1 MTARWYWNLV
11 KFWREFLALAM
22 LLHLLLLPMVSCSPS
37 EQRLMNDLL
46 AGYVREERPVLDS
59 SKPVV
64 VTLGIAMQQIIN
76 LNEKEE
82 QLEVSAW
89 LKFQWID
96 ENLRWLPIAYDN
108 VTDLRH
114 PAGTIWQPDILLYN
128 SVDPAFDSTYK
139 VNLLNY
145 HHGLINWV
153 PPGIFKISCKL
164 DIYWFPFDE
173 QTCFFKFGS
182 WSSSKDKIELQVGEL
197 DFSEY
202 LENGEWIILHSE
214 GNVTAKYYECCPEAF
229 EDIKFTLHL
238 RRRTLYYAFNLIMPC
253 MLTMVLVVL
262 GFTLCPET
270 CEKVGLQISVSL
282 AICIFLTIMN
292 EMTPHTSEAVPLLG
306 VFFQS
311 CMVISTLATSFTVF
325 VQSYH
330 FRSHHN
336 TLRMAFWMRYI
347 LLEWAPWLLRMQFP
361 ERENNLSTIKHSWAN
376 RKTRRRSTKT
386 AFDYEDEVVS
396 TAAGIALKENF
407 ENFLFQVNAKV
418 ADDKRLVERLRVLHK
433 IHDHVKMIRERSD
446 DTVEDGRVALEWRFA
461 AIVVDRLGLLSFSV
475 LIAVTSLIICFR
487 APYLV
492 A

>member
-1 MTARWYWNLV
+1 MKKL
-11 KFWREFLALAM
+11 
-22 LLHLLLLPMVSCSPS
+22 
-37 EQRLMNDLL
+37 Q
-46 AGYVREERPVLDS
+46 
-59 SKPVV
+59 
-64 VTLGIAMQQIIN
+64 
-76 LNEKEE
+76 NEKEE

-89 LKFQWID
+89 LRFMWRD
-96 ENLRWLPIAYDN
+96 ENLRWQPSVYDN

-114 PAGTIWQPDILLYN
+114 PAGTLWQPDILLYN

-145 HHGLINWV
+145 HDGSVNWV
-153 PPGIFKISCKL
+153 PPGIFKVSCKL
-164 DIYWFPFDE
+164 DIYWFPR
-173 QTCFFKFGS
+173 
-182 WSSSKDKIELQVGEL
+182 DKIELAVGDF

-202 LENGEWIILHSE
+202 IPNGEWIILNSTA
-214 GNVTAKYYECCPEAF
+214 NVSVKYYECCPEAY

-262 GFTLCPET
+262 GFTLSPET

-311 CMVISTLATSFTVF
+311 CMVISVLATSFTVF

-336 TLRMAFWMRYI
+336 TLRMTFWMRFV
-347 LLEWAPWLLRMQFP
+347 LLEWVPWILRMEFP
-361 ERENNLSTIKHSWAN
+361 ERENTMKTIKDSWSN
-376 RKTRRRSTKT
+376 RNRRRKGTIT
-386 AFDYEDEVVS
+386 AFDYVQASDGNPNI
-396 TAAGIALKENF
+396 AGLAVKENLD
-407 ENFLFQVNAKV
+407 NFISQVSVKCK
-418 ADDKRLVERLRVLHK
+418 DDTKLLERLRVLQK
-433 IHDHVKMIRERSD
+433 IHDHVKTIRERSD
-446 DTVEDGRVALEWRFA
+446 DGVEESQAALEWRFA
-461 AIVVDRLGLLSFSV
+461 AIVVDRLGLLSFTI
-475 LIAVTSLIICFR
+475 LICGTTLIICLR
-487 APYLV
+487 APFLV

>member
-1 MTARWYWNLV
+1 MIVLYLI
-11 KFWREFLALAM
+11 
-22 LLHLLLLPMVSCSPS
+22 LLPSLNCSPA
-37 EQRLMNDLL
+37 EQRLMNDLM
-46 AGYVREERPVLDS
+46 AGYVRDERPVLDS
-59 SKPVV
+59 NKPIVV
-64 VTLGIAMQQIIN
+64 SLGVSMQQIIN

-89 LKFQWID
+89 LKFQWRD
-96 ENLRWLPIAYDN
+96 ENLRWQPNEYDN

-114 PAGTIWQPDILLYN
+114 PAGTLWQPDILLYN
-128 SVDPAFDSTYK
+128 SVDPAFDSMYK

-145 HHGLINWV
+145 HDGVINWV

-173 QTCFFKFGS
+173 QICYFKFGS
-182 WSSSKDKIELQVGEL
+182 WSYSRDKIELAVGEF

-202 LENGEWIILHSE
+202 LTNGEWIILESKV
-214 GNVTAKYYECCPEAF
+214 NVSVKRYECCPEEF
-229 EDIKFTLHL
+229 EDIKFFLHL

-253 MLTMVLVVL
+253 FLTMILMVL
-262 GFTLCPET
+262 GFTLSPET

-311 CMVISTLATSFTVF
+311 CMVISVLATSFTVF

-330 FRSHHN
+330 FRSHNN
-336 TLRMAFWMRYI
+336 TQQMTFWIRFI
-347 LLEWAPWLLRMQFP
+347 LLEWIAWLLQMKCPDRQNTMT
-361 ERENNLSTIKHSWAN
+361 TIKKSWKN
-376 RKTRRRSTKT
+376 RKQSRSETMT
-386 AFDYEDEVVS
+386 AFDYVKSSTLSSDEWSV
-396 TAAGIALKENF
+396 
-407 ENFLFQVNAKV
+407 ENFLIEMSDKIKEDKQTL
-418 ADDKRLVERLRVLHK
+418 KRLRILQK
-433 IHDHVKMIRERSD
+433 IYDRVKMIRQRSD
-446 DTVEDGRVALEWRFA
+446 DGVEEGRVALEWRFA
-461 AIVVDRLGLLSFSV
+461 AMVVDRLGLLAFST
-475 LIAVTSLIICFR
+475 LFTTTTLIICLR

>member
-1 MTARWYWNLV
+1 MRYQTV
-11 KFWREFLALAM
+11 
-22 LLHLLLLPMVSCSPS
+22 LLLPMFYCSPP
-37 EQRLMNDLL
+37 EQRLMSDLL

-59 SKPVV
+59 TKPVV

-89 LKFQWID
+89 LKFQWRD
-96 ENLRWLPIAYDN
+96 ENLRWQPSVYEN

-114 PAGTIWQPDILLYN
+114 PAGTLWQPDILLYN

-145 HHGLINWV
+145 HDGIVNWV

-173 QTCFFKFGS
+173 QICFFKFGS
-182 WSSSKDKIELQVGEL
+182 WSFSRDKIELAVGDF

-202 LENGEWIILHSE
+202 LPNGEWIILNS
-214 GNVTAKYYECCPEAF
+214 TAKVSVKYYECCPEAF

-262 GFTLCPET
+262 GFTLSPET

-311 CMVISTLATSFTVF
+311 CMVISVLATSFTVF

-330 FRSHHN
+330 FRGHHN
-336 TLRMAFWMRYI
+336 TLRMTFWVRFL
-347 LLEWAPWLLRMQFP
+347 LLEWAPWFLRMEFP
-361 ERENNLSTIKHSWAN
+361 GRQTNIKTMQDSWSN
-376 RKTRRRSTKT
+376 RSRRRRGTKT
-386 AFDYEDEVVS
+386 AFDYEEQDVYG
-396 TAAGIALKENF
+396 TGLFAKENF
-407 ENFLFQVNAKV
+407 ENFISQVSAKV
-418 ADDKRLVERLRVLHK
+418 KDDSRVIERIRVLQK

-446 DTVEDGRVALEWRFA
+446 DGEEESRVALEWRFA
-461 AIVVDRLGLLSFSV
+461 AIVVDRLGLIAFTT
-475 LIAVTSLIICFR
+475 LIVATTIIICLR

>member
-1 MTARWYWNLV
+1 
-11 KFWREFLALAM
+11 M
-22 LLHLLLLPMVSCSPS
+22 LPLFSLLLPSVRSSPS

-64 VTLGIAMQQIIN
+64 VSLGVSMQQIIN

-89 LKFQWID
+89 LKFQWRD
-96 ENLRWLPIAYDN
+96 ENLRWQPAAYDN

-128 SVDPAFDSTYK
+128 SVDPAFDSMYK

-145 HHGLINWV
+145 HDGVVNWV

-173 QTCFFKFGS
+173 QVCFFKFGS
-182 WSSSKDKIELQVGEL
+182 WSFSRDKIELAVGDF

-202 LENGEWIILHSE
+202 LPNGEWIIFNSMV
-214 GNVTAKYYECCPEAF
+214 NISVKYYECCVEAF

-253 MLTMVLVVL
+253 FLTMVLMVL
-262 GFTLCPET
+262 GFTLSPET

-311 CMVISTLATSFTVF
+311 CMVISVLATSFTVF

-336 TLRMAFWMRYI
+336 THQMTFLMRFI
-347 LLEWAPWLLRMQFP
+347 LLEWAAWLLRMKFP
-361 ERENNLSTIKHSWAN
+361 ERENTIDTIKESWRN
-376 RKTRRRSTKT
+376 RKRLRRDTIT
-386 AFDYEDEVVS
+386 AV
-396 TAAGIALKENF
+396 
-407 ENFLFQVNAKV
+407 NFLHEFPFPYLQPRQFRLRTFRLFIYSPNLQIVSKV
-418 ADDKRLVERLRVLHK
+418 KDDQRTSERLRVLQK
-433 IHDHVKMIRERSD
+433 IYDHVKMIRERSD
-446 DTVEDGRVALEWRFA
+446 DGVKESLVALEWRFA
-461 AIVVDRLGLLSFSV
+461 AMVVDRLGFLAFFGLLATTTFVISV
-475 LIAVTSLIICFR
+475 R

>member
-1 MTARWYWNLV
+1 MFVRGML
-11 KFWREFLALAM
+11 LALALM
-22 LLHLLLLPMVSCSPS
+22 PVVRCSPP
-37 EQRLMNDLL
+37 EMRLMNDLL

-59 SKPVV
+59 TKPVV

-89 LKFQWID
+89 LRFTWRD
-96 ENLRWLPIAYDN
+96 ENLRWQPSAYEN

-114 PAGTIWQPDILLYN
+114 PAGTLWQPDILLYN

-145 HHGLINWV
+145 HDGSVNWV

-173 QTCFFKFGS
+173 QFCFFKFGS
-182 WSSSKDKIELQVGEL
+182 WSFSRDKIELNVGDF

-202 LENGEWIILHSE
+202 IPNGEWIILNSTA
-214 GNVTAKYYECCPEAF
+214 NVSVKYYECCPEAY

-262 GFTLCPET
+262 GFTLSPET

-311 CMVISTLATSFTVF
+311 CMVISVLATSFTVF

-330 FRSHHN
+330 FRSQHN
-336 TLRMAFWMRYI
+336 TLRMTFWMRFI
-347 LLEWAPWLLRMQFP
+347 LLEWAPWLLRMEFP
-361 ERENNLSTIKHSWAN
+361 DRKNTIETMKESWSN
-376 RKTRRRSTKT
+376 RKQKRRGTVT
-386 AFDYEDEVVS
+386 AFDFVQADD
-396 TAAGIALKENF
+396 AGPNCAGLAVKENL
-407 ENFLFQVNAKV
+407 ENFISKV
-418 ADDKRLVERLRVLHK
+418 SSKIKDDEKLLERLRVLQK

-446 DTVEDGRVALEWRFA
+446 DGIEESQAALEWRFA
-461 AIVVDRLGLLSFSV
+461 AIVVDRLGLLSFTF
-475 LIAVTSLIICFR
+475 LICGTTLIICLR
-487 APYLV
+487 APFLV

>member
-1 MTARWYWNLV
+1 
-11 KFWREFLALAM
+11 
-22 LLHLLLLPMVSCSPS
+22 LPFFHTTCECPFS
-37 EQRLMNDLL
+37 
-46 AGYVREERPVLDS
+46 
-59 SKPVV
+59 
-64 VTLGIAMQQIIN
+64 
-76 LNEKEE
+76 
-82 QLEVSAW
+82 
-89 LKFQWID
+89 
-96 ENLRWLPIAYDN
+96 
-108 VTDLRH
+108 
-114 PAGTIWQPDILLYN
+114 

-145 HHGLINWV
+145 HDGIVNWV

-173 QTCFFKFGS
+173 QICFFKFGS
-182 WSSSKDKIELQVGEL
+182 WSFSRDKIELAVGDF

-202 LENGEWIILHSE
+202 LPNGEWIILNS
-214 GNVTAKYYECCPEAF
+214 TAKVSVKYYECCPEAF

-262 GFTLCPET
+262 GFTLSPET

-311 CMVISTLATSFTVF
+311 CMVISVLATSFTVF

-330 FRSHHN
+330 FRGHHN
-336 TLRMAFWMRYI
+336 TLRMTFWVRFL
-347 LLEWAPWLLRMQFP
+347 LLEWAPWFLRMEFP
-361 ERENNLSTIKHSWAN
+361 GRQTNIKTMQDSWSN
-376 RKTRRRSTKT
+376 RSRRRRGTKT
-386 AFDYEDEVVS
+386 AFDYVS
-396 TAAGIALKENF
+396 
-407 ENFLFQVNAKV
+407 AKV
-418 ADDKRLVERLRVLHK
+418 KDDSRVIERIRVLQK

-446 DTVEDGRVALEWRFA
+446 DGEEESRVALEWRFA
-461 AIVVDRLGLLSFSV
+461 AIVVDRLGLIAFTT
-475 LIAVTSLIICFR
+475 LIVATTIIICLR

>member
-1 MTARWYWNLV
+1 MRY
-11 KFWREFLALAM
+11 LAVV
-22 LLHLLLLPMVSCSPS
+22 LLPLFYCSPP
-37 EQRLMNDLL
+37 EQRLMSDLL

-89 LKFQWID
+89 LRFEWRD
-96 ENLRWLPIAYDN
+96 ENLRWQPSVYEN

-114 PAGTIWQPDILLYN
+114 PAGTLWQPDILLYN
-128 SVDPAFDSTYK
+128 SVDPAFDSMYK

-145 HHGLINWV
+145 HDGLINWV

-173 QTCFFKFGS
+173 QICFFKFGS
-182 WSSSKDKIELQVGEL
+182 WSFSRDKIELAVGDF

-202 LENGEWIILHSE
+202 LPNGEWIILNS
-214 GNVTAKYYECCPEAF
+214 TANKSVKSYECCPEEF

-238 RRRTLYYAFNLIMPC
+238 RRRTLYYAFNLILPC
-253 MLTMVLVVL
+253 LLTMILVIL
-262 GFTLCPET
+262 GFTLSPET

-311 CMVISTLATSFTVF
+311 CMVISVLATSFTVF

-336 TLRMAFWMRYI
+336 THRMAFWIRFV
-347 LLEWAPWLLRMQFP
+347 LLEWAPWFLRMEFP
-361 ERENNLSTIKHSWAN
+361 ERETTIKTIKESWSHRHS
-376 RKTRRRSTKT
+376 RRRNTKT
-386 AFDYEDEVVS
+386 AFDDYADDLTPSNAVV
-396 TAAGIALKENF
+396 AAKENF
-407 ENFLFQVNAKV
+407 ENFLLQVDEKV
-418 ADDKRLVERLRVLHK
+418 KGDKKMAERLRVLQR
-433 IHDHVKMIRERSD
+433 IYDHVKMIRERSD
-446 DTVEDGRVALEWRFA
+446 DGVEDGRVALEWRFA
-461 AIVVDRLGLLSFSV
+461 AIVVDRLGLLAFTV
-475 LIAVTSLIICFR
+475 LIVATSLIICLR